1 MKLKYIGNNFFTY
14 MASNF
19 NITCT
24 ILQCWRSQSDLT
36 ADDTPD
42 ATSPEK
48 NFPQG
53 ATLEGDGSSSPATS
67 PVLLVSAGT
76 THIIRQPISS
86 Q

>member
-1 MKLKYIGNNFFTY
+1 MKHPVHTWHPT
-14 MASNF
+14 
-19 NITCT
+19 NITRT

-36 ADDTPD
+36 ADDTTD

-53 ATLEGDGSSSPATS
+53 PTLEGDGSSSPATS